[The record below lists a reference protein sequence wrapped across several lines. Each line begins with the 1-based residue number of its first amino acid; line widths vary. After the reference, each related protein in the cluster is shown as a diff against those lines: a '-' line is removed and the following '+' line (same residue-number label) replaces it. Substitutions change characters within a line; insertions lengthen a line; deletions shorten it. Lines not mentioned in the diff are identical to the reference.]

1 MGNSLLC
8 ETVVGCAGQHETTV
22 VDAQTGTIYG
32 QTSVMSTP
40 GGVVGMYPL
49 RGLTPFRR
57 GSRLRQG
64 KHGVSA
70 LLRMIVPR
78 FADKSTLFGSDVV
91 KVTRFVKSLRK
102 RTTEHVIGVTDRT
115 PPGQYALPEPRR
127 LSLGW

>member
-1 MGNSLLC
+1 M
-8 ETVVGCAGQHETTV
+8 
-22 VDAQTGTIYG
+22 
-32 QTSVMSTP
+32 MSTP

-78 FADKSTLFGSDVV
+78 FADKSTLYSAYVV
-91 KVTRFVKSLRK
+91 NVTPFVKSSRK
-102 RTTEHVIGVTDRT
+102 PTPEGVIGVIDRGSVRRS
-115 PPGQYALPEPRR
+115 GQVKCGGLVLRGEQEAT
-127 LSLGW
+127 